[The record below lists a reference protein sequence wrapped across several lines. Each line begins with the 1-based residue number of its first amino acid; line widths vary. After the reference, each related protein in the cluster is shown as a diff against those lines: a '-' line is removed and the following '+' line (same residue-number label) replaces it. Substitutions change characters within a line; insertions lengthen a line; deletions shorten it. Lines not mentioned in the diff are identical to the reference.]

1 MANPVLIAISILIS
15 IIAVFLIIIYLIN
28 RKFRSYPYYF
38 NIIFILV
45 IAVDNIIRLIP
56 GEIDSKQKETIG
68 CKIQAF
74 TLTLFDKLMLILMT
88 IYSIFAYLENFQNFF
103 YKSNKKLFLL
113 YQQVVV
119 LFFH

>member
-56 GEIDSKQKETIG
+56 GEIDRKQ
-68 CKIQAF
+68 
-74 TLTLFDKLMLILMT
+74 
-88 IYSIFAYLENFQNFF
+88 
-103 YKSNKKLFLL
+103 
-113 YQQVVV
+113 
-119 LFFH
+119 